1 MRELVVISGK
11 GGTGKTSLTA
21 AFAFLAK
28 NIVLCDADV
37 DASDLHLLTEPFVM
51 QKSDFKGGFLASI
64 NKELCMQCNICVS
77 MCRFGAID
85 EALEISKLECEGCG
99 ICVDFCP
106 ANAIAFTEKTCGQ
119 WFVSQTRMGP
129 MVHARLGIA
138 EENSGKL
145 VSLVRQEAKK
155 LAQAYQR
162 ELIITDGPP
171 GVGCPV
177 IASIG
182 DATALLVIVEPSVSG
197 IHDMDR
203 VVQLARRFRVP
214 VMVCVNKWDINQKQ
228 TAEIEIYAE
237 KQGLNFLGKVP
248 YDALFTQSMV
258 QRKTIFEHDPSS
270 ETCRVVKDIWKRV
283 LRAPEMNVLQHCEFN

>member
-1 MRELVVISGK
+1 
-11 GGTGKTSLTA
+11 
-21 AFAFLAK
+21 
-28 NIVLCDADV
+28 
-37 DASDLHLLTEPFVM
+37 
-51 QKSDFKGGFLASI
+51 
-64 NKELCMQCNICVS
+64 MQCNICVS
-77 MCRFGAID
+77 MCRFGAIN
-85 EALEISKLECEGCG
+85 EVLEISKLECEGCG

-119 WFVSQTRMGP
+119 WFISQTRMGP

-177 IASIG
+177 IASIS
-182 DATALLVIVEPSVSG
+182 DATALLVVVEPSVSG

-203 VVQLARRFRVP
+203 VVQLSKRFRVP
-214 VMVCVNKWDINQKQ
+214 VMVCVNKWDINEKQ
-228 TAEIEIYAE
+228 TAEIEMFAE
-237 KQGLNFLGKVP
+237 KQGLHFLGKIP

-258 QRKTIFEHDPSS
+258 QRKTIFEHDPPS
-270 ETCRVVKDIWKRV
+270 ETCGAVKEIWERIM
-283 LRAPEMNVLQHCEFN
+283 RAPEMNMLQHSEFN